1 MLSCGWEKEVLCKV
15 DEAQGKFY
23 HLDDATNLIC
33 SFRGHCGRMGEL
45 ECHRG
50 SHGLSWVVILWACF
64 CCSSR
69 SILPLPAQ
77 LWAQEAGPVTRLS
90 LPLSFWLLF
99 FLMGVTGR
107 DQRMFRAN

>member
-33 SFRGHCGRMGEL
+33 NFQGHCGRRGEL

-50 SHGLSWVVILWACF
+50 SHGFSGW
-64 CCSSR
+64 
-69 SILPLPAQ
+69 
-77 LWAQEAGPVTRLS
+77 
-90 LPLSFWLLF
+90 
-99 FLMGVTGR
+99 
-107 DQRMFRAN
+107 